1 MDREYGASRTIA
13 RGAAVLAAAA
23 IFVKVLSAV
32 YRVPFQNIAGDE
44 GFYIYQQVYPI
55 YGIIV
60 VLATYGFPAGISS
73 MLASQDSG
81 GRGGHKQLITA
92 SLLWISIFGLLG
104 FTLLY
109 MGAEEIAL
117 LMNDLQLVPLIQ
129 VVAVSMLLL
138 PLISCVR
145 GLYQSSGNM
154 LPTAYSQTIE
164 QIVRVSVILIGS
176 FILMERGFSLYAVG
190 RGAMMGSVYGGLAA
204 TVILLYFVIKD
215 RDRHFPLQWPSY
227 EIFLQSGRILL
238 FQGLAFCLSNMYIL
252 LLQLVDSFQLY
263 AALIDQGILSQDAKV
278 LKGTYDRGQPLIQVG
293 LVITT
298 SLALSMVP
306 VLSSL
311 RKQKAV
317 EELKRMCRLAIKVS
331 AAIGLAAAVGLTAI
345 LSSVNVMLFKDDQGR
360 DALIII
366 AFMIVFASVAI
377 TSATILQTLGRIK
390 ASIIV
395 VGLSVGLKAVMNP
408 LFIADGGIEGAAWSS
423 LAATAF
429 GAAALLI
436 LVGRELSG
444 EMISIRQM
452 AITATAAL
460 AMFGALAGYTF
471 LFSIIFEGYLA
482 SRWLSAIHALSA
494 VLLGVVV
501 YLPVL
506 VKMKLF
512 SREEL
517 LLIPLGDRL
526 VRLLP
531 REKN

>member
-1 MDREYGASRTIA
+1 
-13 RGAAVLAAAA
+13 
-23 IFVKVLSAV
+23 
-32 YRVPFQNIAGDE
+32 
-44 GFYIYQQVYPI
+44 
-55 YGIIV
+55 
-60 VLATYGFPAGISS
+60 
-73 MLASQDSG
+73 
-81 GRGGHKQLITA
+81 
-92 SLLWISIFGLLG
+92 
-104 FTLLY
+104 
-109 MGAEEIAL
+109 
-117 LMNDLQLVPLIQ
+117 
-129 VVAVSMLLL
+129 
-138 PLISCVR
+138 
-145 GLYQSSGNM
+145 
-154 LPTAYSQTIE
+154 
-164 QIVRVSVILIGS
+164 
-176 FILMERGFSLYAVG
+176 
-190 RGAMMGSVYGGLAA
+190 MGSVYGGLAA

-317 EELKRMCRLAIKVS
+317 EELKRMCRLTIKVS

-345 LSSVNVMLFKDDQGR
+345 LNSVNVMLFKDDQGR